1 MFGHHWTCFDEHQIY
16 IPLFAS
22 FLKTAKYNNPSSSCS
37 CPTPR
42 EPCLFPCC
50 RWLFRFSFSIHVFIF
65 SLHRALLLNTCFHLI
80 TSSASFLDHFDE
92 KRFSLNTIFMFSLRQ
107 HLSLTILINTIP
119 TAWLRLR
126 CFPLSSYCSATCST
140 TLSTKEVAHDERWW
154 WHYLKPLSI
163 QCLHNS
169 L

>member
-1 MFGHHWTCFDEHQIY
+1 MNSKCLVITGLVLMNIKFIFHYLCPF
-16 IPLFAS
+16 S
-22 FLKTAKYNNPSSSCS
+22 KTAKYNNPSSSCS

-119 TAWLRLR
+119 TA
-126 CFPLSSYCSATCST
+126 
-140 TLSTKEVAHDERWW
+140 
-154 WHYLKPLSI
+154 
-163 QCLHNS
+163 
-169 L
+169 